1 MRATCSGS
9 PATKRDSMITIRDF
23 LVRGLLAGL
32 VGGVLAFGV
41 AYVVGEPSVDES
53 ISIEEAG
60 AAAESP
66 QTTAAAPV
74 ATETHTH
81 DDGAEHSHA
90 EATAVHS
97 HGGET
102 EVPRSLQSTAGL
114 LTGTILLGM
123 ALGGLVGVGAGVSV
137 GRLGRLGVRG
147 TAIAT
152 AATGF
157 LVLYAVPFLAYP
169 PNPPAVGHADTIG
182 YRTMLYFTMVGL
194 SVAFAAIGLI
204 AWKRLEPRV
213 GGWGAGLIAIGG
225 YVVVAVVTIALMPSY
240 NEVPADFP
248 AQVLFEFRQGSLLTQ
263 LALWSGIGVTL
274 AELSHRLVTSRSSV
288 ARPTDV
294 EPVPA

>member
-1 MRATCSGS
+1 
-9 PATKRDSMITIRDF
+9 MITVRDW

-41 AYVVGEPSVDES
+41 ASLVGEPSLDAS

-60 AAAESP
+60 SAAETP
-66 QTTAAAPV
+66 ATHAAPA
-74 ATETHTH
+74 ATDTH
-81 DDGAEHSHA
+81 DDGAAHSHG
-90 EATAVHS
+90 EAVAVHS

-102 EVPRSLQSTAGL
+102 EVPRSLQSTVGL
-114 LTGTILLGM
+114 LTGTALLGV

-169 PNPPAVGHADTIG
+169 PNPPAIGHADTIG

-194 SVAFAAIGLI
+194 SIAFAAIGLI

-213 GGWGAGLIAIGG
+213 GGWRAGVIAVAG
-225 YVVVAVVTIALMPSY
+225 YVVVAAVTIALMPSY
-240 NEVPADFP
+240 NEVPDDFP
-248 AQVLFEFRQGSLLTQ
+248 AQVLFQFRQGSLLTQ

-274 AELSHRLVTSRSSV
+274 AELSHRLVTSRSSA
-288 ARPTDV
+288 ARPVDPAAS
-294 EPVPA
+294 PVPA

>member
-1 MRATCSGS
+1 
-9 PATKRDSMITIRDF
+9 MITIRDF

-41 AYVVGEPSVDES
+41 AYVVGEPSVDAS

-60 AAAESP
+60 SAAE
-66 QTTAAAPV
+66 TPV
-74 ATETHTH
+74 TDPAKAATETHTH
-81 DDGAEHSHA
+81 DEGVAA
-90 EATAVHS
+90 HS

-102 EVPRSLQSTAGL
+102 EVSRSLQSTAGL
-114 LTGTILLGM
+114 LTGTALLGV

-169 PNPPAVGHADTIG
+169 PNPPAVGHGDTIG

-194 SVAFAAIGLI
+194 SIAFAAMGLI

-213 GGWGAGLIAIGG
+213 GGWHAGLIAVAG
-225 YVVVAVVTIALMPSY
+225 YVIVAVGTIALLPGY
-240 NEVPADFP
+240 NEVPDDFP
-248 AQVLFEFRQGSLLTQ
+248 GQVLFQFRQGSLLTQ
-263 LALWSGIGVTL
+263 LALWAGIGVTL
-274 AELSHRLVTSRSSV
+274 AELSHRLMISRAS
-288 ARPTDV
+288 AAPA
-294 EPVPA
+294 EPDAAPVHA

>member
-1 MRATCSGS
+1 
-9 PATKRDSMITIRDF
+9 MITIRDF

-41 AYVVGEPSVDES
+41 ASFVGEPSVDAS

-60 AAAESP
+60 SAAETP
-66 QTTAAAPV
+66 ANDAAPA

-81 DDGAEHSHA
+81 DEGTEHSHD
-90 EATAVHS
+90 ETTAAHS

-114 LTGTILLGM
+114 LTGTALLGV
-123 ALGGLVGVGAGVSV
+123 ALGGLVGVATGVSV
-137 GRLGRLGVRG
+137 GRLGRLGARG
-147 TAIAT
+147 TAVAT

-182 YRTMLYFTMVGL
+182 YRTGLYFTMVGL

-204 AWKRLEPRV
+204 VWKRLEPRL
-213 GGWGAGLIAIGG
+213 GGWHAGLIAVAG
-225 YVVVAVVTIALMPSY
+225 YVVVAVVAIALMPSY
-240 NEVPADFP
+240 NEVPDDFP
-248 AQVLFEFRQGSLLTQ
+248 AQVLFEFRQGSMLTQ
-263 LALWSGIGVTL
+263 LTLWSGIGITL
-274 AELSHRLVTSRSSV
+274 AELSHRLVTSRSS
-288 ARPTDV
+288 AAGPT
-294 EPVPA
+294 EPAAAPVPA

>member
-1 MRATCSGS
+1 
-9 PATKRDSMITIRDF
+9 MITIRDF

-41 AYVVGEPSVDES
+41 AYFVGEPSVDAS

-60 AAAESP
+60 AAAEAP
-66 QTTAAAPV
+66 TADAASV

-81 DDGAEHSHA
+81 DDGAEHSHG
-90 EATAVHS
+90 ESTAVHS

-114 LTGTILLGM
+114 LTGTALLGM
-123 ALGGLVGVGAGVSV
+123 ALGGLVGVGAGVSI

-147 TAIAT
+147 TAVAA

-194 SVAFAAIGLI
+194 SIAFAAIGLI
-204 AWKRLEPRV
+204 TWKRLEPRV
-213 GGWGAGLIAIGG
+213 GGWHAGLIAIGG
-225 YVVVAVVTIALMPSY
+225 YVVVAMVTIALMPSY
-240 NEVPADFP
+240 NEVPDDFP
-248 AQVLFEFRQGSLLTQ
+248 AQVLFEFRQGSMLTQ

-274 AELSHRLVTSRSSV
+274 AELSHRLATSRSS
-288 ARPTDV
+288 ATRPA
-294 EPVPA
+294 EPEAASVPA

>member
-1 MRATCSGS
+1 
-9 PATKRDSMITIRDF
+9 MITIRDF

-41 AYVVGEPSVDES
+41 AYFVGEPSVDAS

-60 AAAESP
+60 SAAETP
-66 QTTAAAPV
+66 VTNPATA

-81 DDGAEHSHA
+81 GDEATAEHSHGEG
-90 EATAVHS
+90 EAVTAHS

-102 EVPRSLQSTAGL
+102 EVPRSLQSTVGL
-114 LTGTILLGM
+114 LTGTALLGV

-169 PNPPAVGHADTIG
+169 PNPPAVGHGDTIG

-213 GGWGAGLIAIGG
+213 GGWHAGVIAVAG
-225 YVVVAVVTIALMPSY
+225 YVVVAVVTIALMPGY
-240 NEVPADFP
+240 NEVPDDFP
-248 AQVLFEFRQGSLLTQ
+248 AQVLFQFRQGSLLTQ
-263 LALWSGIGVTL
+263 LALWTGIGVTL
-274 AELSHRLVTSRSSV
+274 AELSHRLVTSRRSV
-288 ARPTDV
+288 APV
-294 EPVPA
+294 EPEATPVPA